1 MMLYEK
7 VYAIYD
13 FIAVYKKKR
22 GHAPSQAE
30 IAHGVQMH
38 YTTLM
43 KYLDKM
49 DHMGM
54 IERNPG
60 QVRGI
65 KLIRREANW
74 NALIIK

>member
-1 MMLYEK
+1 
-7 VYAIYD
+7 
-13 FIAVYKKKR
+13 
-22 GHAPSQAE
+22 
-30 IAHGVQMH
+30 
-38 YTTLM
+38 M

-49 DHMGM
+49 DYMGM

-74 NALIIK
+74 NALILN